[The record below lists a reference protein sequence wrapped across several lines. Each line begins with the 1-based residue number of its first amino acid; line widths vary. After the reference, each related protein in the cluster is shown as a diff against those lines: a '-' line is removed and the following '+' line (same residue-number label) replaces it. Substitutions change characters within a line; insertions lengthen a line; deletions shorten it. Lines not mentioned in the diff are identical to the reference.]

1 MARTKKRFFKPCKSH
16 QYRDPVTN
24 RCRKKS
30 TSAKKSRAKKSSA
43 KKAKSLKPCK
53 SHQYRD
59 PVTNRCRNKSTSAK
73 KSSTKK
79 SSAKKAKSLK
89 PCKSHQYRDPV
100 TNRCRN
106 KSTSAKK
113 SSTKKSSAKKAKS
126 LKPCKSHQYRDPV
139 TNRCRNKSTSAKKS
153 SSKKSSA
160 KKLSVEKS
168 SSKKSSNESS
178 LTETTV
184 LEYLPD
190 YYIEKLFGTDCK
202 KNSECVSGC
211 CDTEGKRASFKC
223 DTDNCKGGGKKSIGG
238 IIKMPIERNIKY
250 RKIDYKKLKR
260 GKTDIPL
267 SELNKNIIKIYRVPN
282 IIKPQKEVDLNKIDS
297 IYQQSIIT
305 FETVDE
311 IFKDDPDN
319 IIVIGRKAYILDE
332 IIPAWIAGF
341 SLFDC
346 QSRRVK
352 PQYPKDL
359 VGNFVKPNEIHI
371 VLATALKKPELKKM
385 IEISPLQIFFDYK
398 LTIDLYNTAIR
409 LRNIESYYSKQKT
422 IDEETWNRRDLL
434 AGMLINELYLKYN
447 SLVVMNSKGYRIYTD
462 IISDKNGYQVFL
474 SCFLTRMFVKKHT
487 LLRFENS
494 LRWVTLEYLLSLS
507 KKDLLEYIEGSTI
520 KQFITPTSTKKEIKT
535 VLESYTC
542 PYNIEGDEIAVD
554 LANNMCRTCV
564 HREII

>member
-24 RCRKKS
+24 RCRNKS
-30 TSAKKSRAKKSSA
+30 TSAKKSSAKKSSAKKSSAKKSSA

-59 PVTNRCRNKSTSAK
+59 PVTNRCKNKSTSAK
-73 KSSTKK
+73 KSSAKK

-100 TNRCRN
+100 TNRCKN

-113 SSTKKSSAKKAKS
+113 SSS
-126 LKPCKSHQYRDPV
+126 
-139 TNRCRNKSTSAKKS
+139 KKS

-202 KNSECVSGC
+202 ENSECVSGC
-211 CDTEGKRASFKC
+211 CDTKGKRASFKC

-267 SELNKNIIKIYRVPN
+267 SELNKNIIKIYKVPN

-371 VLATALKKPELKKM
+371 VLAATLKKPELKKM